1 MRQSD
6 VILIEYVKRLSD
18 EDLSWLRIR
27 FKQDVCGDKS
37 DISSFL
43 SRDREVDR
51 WLLTATGAD
60 EFFDM
65 LDLTAIHVQ
74 QEYNKRNEYKRK

>member
-6 VILIEYVKRLSD
+6 TILTEYVKRLSD

-27 FKQDVCGDKS
+27 FKQDVCGDKA
-37 DISSFL
+37 DISCFL

-51 WLLTATGAD
+51 WLYSATGAD

-65 LDLTAIHVQ
+65 LDLTANHVQ
-74 QEYNKRNEYKRK
+74 QEYNKRSQ